1 MSMSKQRDGSVS
13 VVTAGLD
20 TGGLDMGVLPAVTPD
35 NYYSDEINMAY
46 LSASQYKAF
55 RDCEARGLAMA
66 RGLWGS
72 EPTEAMLTGAY
83 VDAYFSGE
91 MDQFRAQHPAMFA
104 HAGDHAGALKATYR
118 HADYVIERIER
129 DPLFWAMLCGRTQV
143 IRTGRIGGVPF
154 KIKIDSLLSESLC
167 EAIVADFPEMEPY
180 LYLAN
185 GAIVDL
191 KVMRSIAPVWQRG
204 NGLISFA
211 ERWGYDTQLAIYQ
224 EIERQAMERQAVGG
238 DSLPC
243 FIAAATKEAEPDLA
257 LLHIGREALRE
268 RLAAVAAQAPRI
280 QSIKEGLTEPVRC
293 ERCAYCRATRV
304 LSGARDYREDIDD
317 MEDSE
322 NE

>member
-1 MSMSKQRDGSVS
+1 MIIANSRMTDRTNRAHEPV
-13 VVTAGLD
+13 D
-20 TGGLDMGVLPAVTPD
+20 TKALPAVTTE
-35 NYYSDEINMAY
+35 NYYSDENNMAY

-91 MDQFRAQHPAMFA
+91 MELFRAQHPAMFA
-104 HAGDHAGALKATYR
+104 QSGARVGALKAAYR

-129 DPLFWAMLCGRTQV
+129 DPLFLAMLCGRTQV

-154 KIKIDSLLSESLC
+154 KIKIDSLLSEPLC

-185 GAIVDL
+185 GAIIDL

-224 EIERQAMERQAVGG
+224 EIERQAVGG

-243 FIAAATKEAEPDLA
+243 FIAAATKEDEPDLA

-268 RLAAVAAQAPRI
+268 RLEAVAAQAPRI
-280 QSIKEGLTEPVRC
+280 QAIKEGQTEPVRC

-304 LSGARDYREDIDD
+304 LSGARDYREDIKYR
-317 MEDSE
+317 EDSG